1 MAYSKKINSTQINKN
16 LNIVYRKNKSFQ
28 RTAFA
33 RGRPNLP
40 GLVEGENVNP
50 NVLSRPN
57 LKFRNAAVFEVK
69 KGTYQKFIKLKNII

>member
-1 MAYSKKINSTQINKN
+1 M
-16 LNIVYRKNKSFQ
+16 FQ

-69 KGTYQKFIKLKNII
+69 KGTRIKNK